1 MKWHWLRVVPWK
13 KLGVGLLGVVAVSF
27 IVLVTLQTSSL
38 GLYGPALRKKQQR
51 LLSLTPEY
59 MRIQRLFS
67 NLDVYQVPNNNGQD
81 AGDFLNPIVRWPL
94 QCGSPEYLEHP
105 PAGPLRV
112 SSDWQERLKARIDI
126 QNFDKWDFKGI
137 DLSWLTKLKQ
147 FDYWDLSHSNSQK
160 THYNR
165 LLVQHISAIEYFR
178 AVPYPAFADLF
189 QFGQLRLM
197 QGLKQRKMKPA
208 LEEVRHLAKLL
219 YSTES
224 LNGMIM
230 SAAMLVAE
238 EKAYQLAVEKRI
250 LAKGDWTPVTDG
262 LNLLNGGLISVL
274 PQYGAYTPEEVL
286 VHTIANPKNSV
297 GRCVA
302 IQEGLPR
309 LSRLI
314 PLVSKKWPLE
324 RSMDDVLGRLKQIA
338 LDPNNGCRLRFVRE
352 YWQTQDTLLAEMP
365 GELRLSAFQS
375 LPYVRRIV
383 ANKWISNP

>member
-1 MKWHWLRVVPWK
+1 MKWHRLRILPWK
-13 KLGVGLLGVVAVSF
+13 KLGIGLLGFLAVSF
-27 IVLVTLQTSSL
+27 IALVTLQTSSL

-51 LLSLTPEY
+51 LLTLTPEY
-59 MRIQRLFS
+59 MRIQTLFS
-67 NLDVYQVPNNNGQD
+67 GFDVYKTPNNAGKD

-112 SSDWQERLKARIDI
+112 SPQWQERIMARIDI
-126 QNFDKWDFKGI
+126 ENFDKWDLKSL
-137 DLSWLTKLKQ
+137 DLSWLRKLKE

-165 LLVQHISAIEYFR
+165 LLVHHISAIEYFR

-208 LEEVRHLAKLL
+208 LEDVRHLAKLL

-224 LNGMIM
+224 LNGMIL

-238 EKAYQLAVEKRI
+238 EKAYRLAVERKI
-250 LAKGDWTPVTDG
+250 LAKGDWTPVTGG
-262 LNLLNGGLISVL
+262 LDLLDRGLISVT
-274 PQYGAYTPEEVL
+274 PQYGAYTPEEIL
-286 VHTIANPKNSV
+286 VHTIENPKHTV
-297 GRCVA
+297 GRCAA

-309 LSRLI
+309 VTRLV
-314 PLVSKKWPLE
+314 PLFSKKWPLE
-324 RSMDDVLGRLKQIA
+324 RSMDDALGRLRKIA
-338 LDPNNGCRLRFVRE
+338 LDPNNGCRLRYVRE
-352 YWQTQDTLLAEMP
+352 YWQTQDTLLAEWP
-365 GELRLSAFQS
+365 GELKLSAYET